1 MAEKGIIFCT
11 DLIPKILHGTKT
23 VTRRCHT
30 TLRYAVGDV
39 LRLQECWACV
49 WADRIHLP
57 CEPVRADC
65 EWGEKRIVYK
75 ADGHILSIG
84 KWTPGRF
91 MFKWAARPNR
101 YRVTA
106 AGFVWLQDIT
116 EKDAMREGVT
126 ITEAH
131 RIVCACFNQRRPDL
145 ARIGPAQQAFSELWE
160 CLNGTRKGWSWDDNP
175 RVARYAFEE
184 IK

>member
-75 ADGHILSIG
+75 ADGHTLSIG
-84 KWTPGRF
+84 KWTSGRF
-91 MFKWAARPNR
+91 MFKWAARSNR

-116 EKDAMREGVT
+116 EEAAVREGF
-126 ITEAH
+126 A
-131 RIVCACFNQRRPDL
+131 RREHFIRQWD
-145 ARIGPAQQAFSELWE
+145 R
-160 CLNGTRKGWSWDDNP
+160 LNGKKKGWAWDDSP
-175 RVARYAFEE
+175 RVARYEFEE
-184 IK
+184 IIG